1 VRLRQPHPQ
10 HLTEPP
16 VSHFDPYPAVS
27 LNLPYLYPT
36 LPSFREMGRTLVRC
50 PGMPPIRALDMVIT
64 MQDKES
70 NQTKVRL
77 YQFKRIPEGSG
88 MLFNS
93 YDWFGAQ
100 GPEGAQRR
108 HLACPTGMTTES
120 LLHWAAGQRW
130 EDGREH

>member
-16 VSHFDPYPAVS
+16 VSHFGPYLTVS

-70 NQTKVRL
+70 DQTKVRL

-88 MLFNS
+88 MLVNS

-100 GPEGAQRR
+100 GPEGA
-108 HLACPTGMTTES
+108 
-120 LLHWAAGQRW
+120 
-130 EDGREH
+130 

>member
-1 VRLRQPHPQ
+1 
-10 HLTEPP
+10 
-16 VSHFDPYPAVS
+16 
-27 LNLPYLYPT
+27 
-36 LPSFREMGRTLVRC
+36 VRC